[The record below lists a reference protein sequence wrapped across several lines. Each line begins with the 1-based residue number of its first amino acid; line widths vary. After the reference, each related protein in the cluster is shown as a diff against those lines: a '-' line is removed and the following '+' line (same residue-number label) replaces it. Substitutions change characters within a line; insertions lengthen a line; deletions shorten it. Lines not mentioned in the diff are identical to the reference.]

1 MEKGTREFEPSSFES
16 LCHSHTPPN
25 PRENDQHSGRV
36 RPERHIQ
43 AMGDDPG
50 RLYRLD
56 GVAHIAGV
64 INDEVQKFAV
74 NCTWFQESLG
84 ECPDG
89 ANEETVRRFSRA
101 YIMMLLGTQLFAD
114 KSGNRIHIRWLPYV
128 ARLEEMGGYSW
139 GSAALAWLYRCRCR
153 VANRHVVKLA
163 GPLQLL
169 QSWIFWRFPS
179 FRPTGYDA
187 FSWPLASSN
196 FMHCRVSHERI
207 RMFNLLRRWS
217 GYNPGIS
224 NKGPRVQ
231 MARLKIDLLQPWDFI
246 WMPYS
251 ALDVIQ
257 VVHPE
262 VLEPWHTMLWRC
274 VTSLIYFAVVEWH
287 QIDRVLPQFGGVQ
300 PPPRPALNIDF
311 LMLKDGRG
319 GDRWFLAHLPDW
331 HLHWQE
337 PIISGLTSSSSGS
350 SNKPSPTPAGVGHC
364 TSVGRCSPYRTSSP
378 TLPIRSTANDGEATG
393 CIGGS
398 YTGTEDEVI
407 AGLELE
413 PATVAIVLAFRFEP
427 LELDTIST
435 NFANNSDVLISENCL
450 RQRNITCKS
459 SSLPI
464 VKQSYFTVSWS
475 TVVGMR

>member
-1 MEKGTREFEPSSFES
+1 M
-16 LCHSHTPPN
+16 
-25 PRENDQHSGRV
+25 
-36 RPERHIQ
+36 
-43 AMGDDPG
+43 
-50 RLYRLD
+50 
-56 GVAHIAGV
+56 
-64 INDEVQKFAV
+64 
-74 NCTWFQESLG
+74 
-84 ECPDG
+84 
-89 ANEETVRRFSRA
+89 
-101 YIMMLLGTQLFAD
+101 
-114 KSGNRIHIRWLPYV
+114 
-128 ARLEEMGGYSW
+128 
-139 GSAALAWLYRCRCR
+139 CR

-196 FMHCRVSHERI
+196 
-207 RMFNLLRRWS
+207 
-217 GYNPGIS
+217 
-224 NKGPRVQ
+224 KGPRVQ
-231 MARLKIDLLQPWDFI
+231 MARLKIDLLQPRDFI

-257 VVHPE
+257 
-262 VLEPWHTMLWRC
+262 
-274 VTSLIYFAVVEWH
+274 
-287 QIDRVLPQFGGVQ
+287 

-311 LMLKDGRG
+311 LMSKDGRG
-319 GDRWFLAHLPDW
+319 GDRWFPAHLPDW

-337 PIISGLTSSSSGS
+337 RAEHILQFDIVADPGPSHDFLTWWHQHGKRFLSPEMLLGDPRGIPIPYEAMQWSIISGSTSLSSAS

-378 TLPIRSTANDGEATG
+378 ILPLRSMANDREATG

-398 YTGTEDEVI
+398 YTGTEDEAT

-427 LELDTIST
+427 PELDTTST
-435 NFANNSDVLISENCL
+435 NFANNSDVLTSGNCL